1 MSTLLVIAYPEKQ
14 TAYQVL
20 QDLRAKQE
28 QFVVNLSDAVIVY
41 KDDKGKVKLDQS
53 VNLQSTG
60 AVSGAFWGML
70 IGLIFFMP
78 WLGLLVGAFGGW
90 LGGKFSDYGIPDKF
104 IKEVGSNLEPGG
116 SELFL
121 LIESYTQDKFLAALA
136 PYGGHV
142 IQASISEEQTQKL
155 QEYLDTHGQ
164 QIQETVAQ
172 ATVAAETTDAP
183 PAAPAADAPAAD
195 APAADAP
202 KA

>member
-1 MSTLLVIAYPEKQ
+1 MSTLLVIAYPQQQ

-28 QFVVNLSDAVIVY
+28 QFVVNLSDAVIVT
-41 KDDKGKVKLDQS
+41 KDAKGKVKLDQS
-53 VNLQSTG
+53 VNLKTTG

-78 WLGLLVGAFGGW
+78 WLGLIVGAFGGW

-104 IKEVGSNLEPGG
+104 IKEVGSKLDAGG

-121 LIESYTQDKFLAALA
+121 LIESYTEDKFLAALA

-142 IQASISEEQTQKL
+142 IQTSITEEQTQKL

-164 QIQETVAQ
+164 QISEHVEQ

-183 PAAPAADAPAAD
+183 AADAPAAEAPATD
-195 APAADAP
+195 APAAP
-202 KA
+202 QQ

>member
-1 MSTLLVIAYPEKQ
+1 MSTLLVLSYPEKQ
-14 TAYQVL
+14 TAYTVL
-20 QDLRAKQE
+20 NELRAKQE
-28 QFVVNLSDAVIVY
+28 QFVVNLSDAVIVT
-41 KDDKGKVKLDQS
+41 KDAKGKVKLDQS
-53 VNLQSTG
+53 VNLKTTG

-78 WLGLLVGAFGGW
+78 WLGLIVGAFGGW

-104 IKEVGSNLEPGG
+104 IKEVGSKLDAGG

-121 LIESYTQDKFLAALA
+121 LIESYTEDKFLAALA

-142 IQASISEEQTQKL
+142 IQTSITEEQTQKL

-164 QIQETVAQ
+164 QISEHVEQ

-183 PAAPAADAPAAD
+183 AADAPAAEAPATD
-195 APAADAP
+195 APAAP
-202 KA
+202 QQ